1 MPLPLDNVRVLD
13 LSRVL
18 AGPYCTMML
27 GDLGADVI
35 KVERPGTGDDTRQW
49 GPPFAAGESAY
60 YLCCNRNKRSL
71 TLDLKSADGREIAAR
86 LAECSDVLV
95 ENFLPG

>member
-1 MPLPLDNVRVLD
+1 MQASSLPLQNVRVLD

-18 AGPYCTMML
+18 AGPYCTMLL

-35 KVERPGTGDDTRQW
+35 KVERPGLGDDTRQW

-60 YLCCNRNKRSL
+60 YLCCNRNKRGI
-71 TLDLKSADGREIAAR
+71 TLDLKSETGQALAAR
-86 LAECSDVLV
+86 LAERSDVLV
-95 ENFLPG
+95 E